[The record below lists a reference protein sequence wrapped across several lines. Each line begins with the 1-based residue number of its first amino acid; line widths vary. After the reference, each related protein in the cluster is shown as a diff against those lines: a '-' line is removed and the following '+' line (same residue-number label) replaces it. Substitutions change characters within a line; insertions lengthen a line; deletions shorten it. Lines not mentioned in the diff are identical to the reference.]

1 MQTTLTPTPQQSE
14 LQARARAFVEEVLMP
29 LEVEAERAG
38 GRLPVDTVEEIRR
51 QAIER
56 RLGGGLHAVEHGGQ
70 GWSHVEWF
78 LIEEQLGRT
87 TNALSWHMPS
97 AYNVLAH
104 GSEEQIER
112 YLRPALR
119 GELHDA
125 YAVTEEHAGSDPS
138 RIATTATRV
147 DGGWRIEGEKWFVT
161 YGDIAAV
168 YIVMAKGLVDGAE
181 LPTLFLVERGTPGIE
196 VVDDPPFTHS
206 YPHGHP
212 TLRFAGVQVGDD
224 AIVGG
229 LGGGDELQRGWFA
242 EERLGI
248 AARGVGAM
256 WRLLEEA
263 TACALAR
270 EQADP
275 KVVHAKAAMAKF
287 FVSEAAYRCADRAV
301 QIFGGRGY
309 MRNVAERFLRELRVD
324 RIWEGTS
331 EIQRLIVARALERR
345 GGGAR
350 PSLMA
355 DLGPLLAPRSVAV
368 VGATSRPGS
377 YADETLR
384 NLRRLEFP
392 GRCGACIRRAGAS
405 MGGSASRPW
414 PTCPSPSMRWSSP
427 SRPRACPR

>member
-1 MQTTLTPTPQQSE
+1 MSTPTIADSTVLTPQQAE

-29 LEVEAERAG
+29 LEVEAERAR
-38 GRLPVDTVEEIRR
+38 GRLPADAVDEIRH
-51 QAIER
+51 QAIAR
-56 RLGGGLHAVEHGGQ
+56 RLGGGLHAADHGGQ
-70 GWSHVEWF
+70 GWSKVEWF
-78 LIEEQLGRT
+78 LVEEQLGRT

-104 GSEEQIER
+104 GTEEQIER

-138 RIATTATRV
+138 RIATTATRSN
-147 DGGWRIEGEKWFVT
+147 GGWRIDGEKWFVT

-168 YIVMAKGLVDGAE
+168 YIVMAKALVDGQE

-212 TLRFAGVQVGDD
+212 TLRFTGVQVGDD

-229 LGGGDELQRGWFA
+229 LGGGDDLQRGWFA

-256 WRLLEEA
+256 WRLIEDT
-263 TACALAR
+263 TAWALAR
-270 EQADP
+270 EQGGRRIMDYQGVSFPLADSAADAAAGRLLGLEVARLADAQADP
-275 KVVHAKAAMAKF
+275 KVVHAKAAMAKL

-309 MRNVAERFLRELRVD
+309 MRTNVAERFLRELRVD

-345 GGGAR
+345 GVER
-350 PSLMA
+350 VLH
-355 DLGPLLAPRSVAV
+355 
-368 VGATSRPGS
+368 
-377 YADETLR
+377 
-384 NLRRLEFP
+384 
-392 GRCGACIRRAGAS
+392 
-405 MGGSASRPW
+405 
-414 PTCPSPSMRWSSP
+414 
-427 SRPRACPR
+427 